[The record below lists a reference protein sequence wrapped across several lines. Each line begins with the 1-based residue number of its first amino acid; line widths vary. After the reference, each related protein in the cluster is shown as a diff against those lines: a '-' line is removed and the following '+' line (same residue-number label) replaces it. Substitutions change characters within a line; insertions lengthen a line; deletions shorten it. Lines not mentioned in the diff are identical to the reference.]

1 MQGDQFAKVSD
12 VLRSLLDVPVSVII
26 YRIDLKPPTNH
37 LKSEKTTTSTGTSR
51 WRISIISCVSA
62 VHITQW
68 FLIFR
73 LHFKHL
79 VSHHPK
85 CFVGYLHRI
94 ISLIIALAKTLI
106 SRYIELQVIQDAER
120 DCFFFRLESA
130 RTIASGDIVVR
141 GAMAKQS
148 RVR

>member
-94 ISLIIALAKTLI
+94 ISLIIALEKTLI

-120 DCFFFRLESA
+120 RLLLLSLGIGKDDSFWRHHRA
-130 RTIASGDIVVR
+130 WRHGKAI
-141 GAMAKQS
+141 
-148 RVR
+148 

>member
-51 WRISIISCVSA
+51 CRISIISCVSA

-94 ISLIIALAKTLI
+94 ISLIIALEKTLI

-120 DCFFFRLESA
+120 RLLLLSLGIGKDGSFWRHRRA
-130 RTIASGDIVVR
+130 WRHGKAI
-141 GAMAKQS
+141 
-148 RVR
+148 

>member
-94 ISLIIALAKTLI
+94 ISLIIALEKTLI
-106 SRYIELQVIQDAER
+106 SSYIELQVIQDAER
-120 DCFFFRLESA
+120 RLLLLSLGIGKDDSFWRHRRA
-130 RTIASGDIVVR
+130 WRHGKAI
-141 GAMAKQS
+141 
-148 RVR
+148 